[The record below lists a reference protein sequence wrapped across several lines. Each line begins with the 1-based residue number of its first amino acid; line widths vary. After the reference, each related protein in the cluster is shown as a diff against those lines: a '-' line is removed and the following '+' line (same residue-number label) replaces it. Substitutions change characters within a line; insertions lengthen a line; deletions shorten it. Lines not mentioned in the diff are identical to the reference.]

1 MRNSLLLIFL
11 LTNLGLSFKVFAE
24 DNYDLPRVVS
34 VSEKDFSIKKDFT
47 LHAGFLPS
55 DAFNKGYTIGLSYTH
70 FFNSYMA
77 WEVLN
82 ATYSF
87 NSGTQLK
94 DDVNSIPK
102 ITLVNSGVED
112 FLDYIT
118 YFATTNFVYTPIYS
132 KNLLFNDSIVHGET
146 SFVIGGGAVAFENA
160 KTRFLMNAG
169 LYLRFFTGK
178 STSLKFDFRNNLYM
192 REDAGIINAW
202 SFTIGFSFLS
212 NRPNQDDSLP
222 IDDGV

>member
-1 MRNSLLLIFL
+1 MKQALFL
-11 LTNLGLSFKVFAE
+11 SSMIVLFFFSRAYADE
-24 DNYDLPRVVS
+24 NYDLPRVVS
-34 VSEKDFSIKKDFT
+34 VSQKDYSVKKDFSLLLGT
-47 LHAGFLPS
+47 LPS
-55 DAFNKGYTIGLSYTH
+55 DAFNKGYTVGLSYTH

-82 ATYSF
+82 ANYSF

-102 ITLVNSGVED
+102 VSLADSGVED

-118 YFATTNFVYTPIYS
+118 YYATTSFVYTPIYS

-160 KTRFLMNAG
+160 NTRFLASAG
-169 LYLRFFTGK
+169 VYLRFFAGK
-178 STSLKFDFRNNLYM
+178 STSWKFDFRNNLYN
-192 REDAGIINAW
+192 RDNAGIINAW
-202 SFTIGFSFLS
+202 SFTVGFSFLT
-212 NRPNQDDSLP
+212 NHANQDDSVP